1 MNDETKRTYRSETRT
16 SQAALTRKR
25 ILETALRL
33 FQKEGFDRT
42 TINQIAKEASV
53 SAPTV
58 YSLFKSK
65 RGVLHALIDEALPPY
80 KFNELVEEAMGETT
94 GENRMRAT
102 AKIARQIYDAERS
115 LLDLMRTAAVVA
127 PELKLLEQ
135 EREDRRY
142 HRQKE
147 AVEKMAAKGQL
158 AKGMSIDDARD
169 ILWTYTGRDLY
180 RLLVIERGWSPDK
193 YEQWLAGQLQLALIH
208 PQ

>member
-1 MNDETKRTYRSETRT
+1 MDKETKRTYRSETRA
-16 SQAALTRKR
+16 SQAAQTRKR
-25 ILETALRL
+25 ILEVALQL
-33 FQKEGFDRT
+33 FEKEGFDRT
-42 TINQIAKEASV
+42 TINQIAKEASI

-65 RGVLHALIDEALPPY
+65 RGILHSLIDEALPPR
-80 KFNELVEEAMGETT
+80 KFNELVEKAMGETT

-115 LLDLMRTAAVVA
+115 LLDLMRTASVVA
-127 PELKLLEQ
+127 PELKQLDQ

-147 AVEKMAAKGQL
+147 FMEIMAANGQL
-158 AKGMSIDDARD
+158 ATGLSIDDARD

-180 RLLVIERGWSPDK
+180 RLLVIERGWPSDK
-193 YEQWLAGQLQLALIH
+193 YEQWLAGQLQLALLDH
-208 PQ
+208 Q